1 MERKVS
7 IERVGKAVEDAF
19 EMNKSIKEGSV
30 DARLGEVNDKAFGI
44 SVVLTDGTTINK
56 GRYQSTVATRTYCSR
71 PHSCNGS
78 QPEHTRRIS

>member
-56 GRYQSTVATRTYCSR
+56 GDTKVLSPLGRIALVPTHVMVL
-71 PHSCNGS
+71 S
-78 QPEHTRRIS
+78 QNTP